1 MDRSVRTFLSLLAA
15 GALVLAP
22 VSSVFAAQEQS
33 QDPQAQPAQSQD
45 EQAQKA
51 NNNNKKN
58 GKAKNDNQLKKELD
72 SPYKKWLDEDVV
84 YIISPE
90 ERHAFLHLATNEERE
105 QFIEA
110 FWQRRNP
117 DPDSPENTF
126 KEEHYRRIAY
136 ANEHFASGIPGWKTD
151 RGKIYIMWGPPDEI
165 DSHPTGGTW
174 DRPADQGG
182 GSTTTYPWETW
193 RYRHLDGEG
202 LGENVEL
209 EFVDPTS
216 TGEYHITMD
225 PSEKDALLRTPGAGL
240 TMAESMGLA
249 DKSQR
254 FSNTDGTNQAE
265 NEPGEVSQTEQ
276 NNEFTRLELMAA
288 IFRPPPVKFKDL
300 EAISTSRLVRDQ
312 VKFDY
317 RFDFLRITSDTVLV
331 PITVQIPVRQL
342 NFLEKDGVDSAQINV
357 FARITTLSGRIVQ
370 TFEDTLRADFPKE
383 LLQKSIATSRIY
395 QKAVPLSPGLYRLDV
410 VVKDVNSG
418 NVGVVNTRL
427 AVPRFQDDEL
437 STSSLIL
444 ADDIRSV
451 STEDIGLGQFV
462 IGDVKVRPRLDG
474 IFAAND
480 SIGVFLQ
487 VYNLKVD
494 DKTHKADASVE
505 YRVTKDKETQ
515 PTLKFSIPA
524 DKVPQHGEEMTIEN
538 RITLASLPPGK
549 YQLAIAVT
557 DNLAKQTITPTADF
571 TVKPTAGGAGAA
583 ATPAA
588 PAPAAPP
595 APATAANP
603 QGR

>member
-1 MDRSVRTFLSLLAA
+1 MERSARTFLITLAA
-15 GALVLAP
+15 GALVLQPIGYVRA
-22 VSSVFAAQEQS
+22 S
-33 QDPQAQPAQSQD
+33 QDQDQQSQPAQQD
-45 EQAQKA
+45 QQDQKSP
-51 NNNNKKN
+51 KKS
-58 GKAKNDNQLKKELD
+58 GKEKAKNDNQLKKELE
-72 SPYKKWLDEDVV
+72 SPYRKWLDEDVV

-136 ANEHFASGIPGWKTD
+136 TNEHFASGIPGWKTD

-165 DSHPTGGTW
+165 DAHPTGGNW
-174 DRPADQGG
+174 DRPMDQGG
-182 GSTTTYPWETW
+182 GSTTTYPYEDW

-216 TGEYHITMD
+216 TGEYHLTTD
-225 PSEKDALLRTPGAGL
+225 PSEKDALLMVPGAGL
-240 TMAESMGLA
+240 TMAESMGMA
-249 DKSQR
+249 NKSQR
-254 FSNTDGTNQAE
+254 FSNTDGTHVAWNEMGANNQ
-265 NEPGEVSQTEQ
+265 SQQ
-276 NNEFTRLELMAA
+276 NNEFTRLELEAN

-312 VKFDY
+312 LHFDY

-331 PITVQIPVRQL
+331 PITVQIPVKQL
-342 NFLEKDGVDSAQINV
+342 QYMEKDEVDSASLNV

-370 TFEDTLRADFPKE
+370 TFEDTLRADFPKA
-383 LLQKSIATSRIY
+383 LLQKSLSTSRIY

-444 ADDIRSV
+444 ADDIQKV
-451 STEDIGLGQFV
+451 STQDIGLGQFV
-462 IGDVKVRPRLDG
+462 LGDVKVRPRLDQT
-474 IFAAND
+474 FPVND

-505 YRVTKDKETQ
+505 YRVTKEKETQ
-515 PTLKFSIPA
+515 PVLTFNIPS

-538 RITLASLPPGK
+538 RITLATLPPGK

-557 DNLAKQTITPTADF
+557 DNLAKQTITPTTDF
-571 TVKPTAGGAGAA
+571 TVKPVSGTAPA
-583 ATPAA
+583 AA
-588 PAPAAPP
+588 PAARP
-595 APATAANP
+595 APTADP